1 MPELPEVETI
11 TCKLKAHIVGKRV
24 TNLSVLHPKSMKG
37 DFRQLIG
44 KQIIGISRKAK
55 IIRLHFPEQ
64 INILIH
70 LKMTGQLI
78 YTDLQTHIGG
88 GHPTADWVSE
98 LPSKHT
104 RIMVQLSDDATLF
117 FNDQRLFGWWKVM
130 DDGQVEVEYKKL
142 GLDIIDPSFTA
153 MKLYDA
159 FQKTARP
166 VKVVLM
172 DGGIVSGVGNIY
184 ACDALNLAQIDP
196 WRPAKSL
203 SEQEAECLYEAAL
216 TVIWRGIELGGAT
229 IDHYRN
235 IEGFAGQYQNVV
247 LVYSR
252 EGLPCYNC
260 GVSLAKVKLAGRGTY
275 YCPGCQV

>member
-11 TCKLKAHIVGKRV
+11 ACKLKAHIVGKRV

-78 YTDLQTHIGG
+78 YTDSETHIGG

-104 RIMVQLSDDATLF
+104 RIMVHLSDDDATLF

-130 DDGQVEVEYKKL
+130 DDSQVEVEFEKL
-142 GLDIIDPSFTA
+142 GLDIIDPLFTA
-153 MKLYDA
+153 KKLYDA

-172 DGGIVSGVGNIY
+172 DGAKVSGVGNIY

-196 WRPAKSL
+196 WRPARSL
-203 SEQEAECLYEAAL
+203 SEQEAECLYDAAR

-235 IEGFAGQYQNVV
+235 IEGFAGQYQNAV

-275 YCPGCQV
+275 